1 MRNLGTIEWL
11 VMVAKSYYCFVFGI
25 PKRSI
30 NKTLALYFLLSVNAR
45 DILKGT
51 GDHSHLYN
59 DNHYQKLHST
69 TDLYGKYFLAFRS
82 KVLRIKRKRR
92 YDKLYEFRLDVKGN
106 MYKLNMVLNQFYT
119 YHHLFHGVMI
129 NRNLWYTDGYMKQM
143 NLAVAF
149 EEKLRITSLKK
160 IMDYYTQRS
169 EFMRFTTESF
179 QSNKVYES
187 TFSAY
192 KKQVDAFLSD
202 LNKKVDGMDKR
213 LRAQREQEILRLGE
227 EKARE
232 DEKQGRFNDAIDR
245 SGKKTT
251 DEVERMLK
259 EQKEEQATFSKMRI
273 EALDQLTNFG
283 SDHFSERNRFRGE
296 RAPNSSSSS
305 QRPSGSGT
313 YEDLFEE

>member
-1 MRNLGTIEWL
+1 
-11 VMVAKSYYCFVFGI
+11 
-25 PKRSI
+25 
-30 NKTLALYFLLSVNAR
+30 
-45 DILKGT
+45 
-51 GDHSHLYN
+51 
-59 DNHYQKLHST
+59 
-69 TDLYGKYFLAFRS
+69 
-82 KVLRIKRKRR
+82 
-92 YDKLYEFRLDVKGN
+92 
-106 MYKLNMVLNQFYT
+106 
-119 YHHLFHGVMI
+119 
-129 NRNLWYTDGYMKQM
+129 MKQM

-149 EEKLRITSLKK
+149 EEKLRITSLRK

-169 EFMRFTTESF
+169 EFMRFTTDSF

-187 TFSAY
+187 TFKAY
-192 KKQVDAFLSD
+192 KSQVDAFLSD
-202 LNKKVDGMDKR
+202 LNNKVDGMDKR

-283 SDHFSERNRFRGE
+283 SDHFSERNRFRGS
-296 RAPNSSSSS
+296 RAPSSSPPP
-305 QRPSGSGT
+305 QRSSGSGT
-313 YEDLFEE
+313 HEDLFED